1 MKKRTLIITL
11 TGIALLTGITI
22 FLAAG
27 GGKRLHPGK
36 PFENLNASDIA
47 SATVQLTPPDKTI
60 QIVETEELAALL
72 RDVTIYEKDNSYR
85 DYCGRAATFSL
96 TLKDGSCTKIMEY
109 NPFLVIDGV
118 GYRTEYE
125 PCEALNQ
132 YANELLNDED
142 SIFISEEPPA
152 LTVVSDQTACGA
164 LLGAYSWQKNNGDGT
179 VTATEADSA
188 HPLDCKDLL
197 PLLETSEP
205 TAVLEFSWEPD
216 IVKVRCFN
224 DEHWGNTD
232 AESEDVT
239 VNGNVM
245 TLKPGAYIYEITAEW
260 GTESGYGGT
269 VTYSAYLETIQA

>member
-1 MKKRTLIITL
+1 MKKRTLILSLICL
-11 TGIALLTGITI
+11 ALLTGITI

-36 PFENLNASDIA
+36 PFEDLNASDIA
-47 SATVQLTPPDKTI
+47 WATVQLTPPDKTI

-72 RDVTIYEKDNSYR
+72 RDVAIYEKDNSYR
-85 DYCGRAATFSL
+85 DYCGQAATFSL
-96 TLKDGSCTKIMEY
+96 TMTDGSYTRIMEY

-188 HPLDCKDLL
+188 HPLDCRDLL
-197 PLLETSEP
+197 PLLETTEG
-205 TAVLEFSWEPD
+205 TATLRFSWEPD
-216 IVKVRCFN
+216 AVSVRCWS
-224 DEHWGNTD
+224 DEHWAD
-232 AESEDVT
+232 ASAESEDVD
-239 VNGNVM
+239 VSGVRRDRE
-245 TLKPGAYIYEITAEW
+245 LFGVPGDH
-260 GTESGYGGT
+260 
-269 VTYSAYLETIQA
+269 

>member
-11 TGIALLTGITI
+11 TGIALLTGVTI

-27 GGKRLHPGK
+27 GGRKLYPGK

-60 QIVETEELAALL
+60 QIVETDELAALL
-72 RDVTIYEKDNSYR
+72 RDVVIYEKDDSYR
-85 DYCGRAATFSL
+85 EYCGQAATFSL

-164 LLGAYSWQKNNGDGT
+164 LLGTYSWQKNNGDGT

-197 PLLETSEP
+197 PLLETTEG
-205 TAVLEFSWEPD
+205 TATLRFSWEPD
-216 IVKVRCFN
+216 AVSVRCWS
-224 DEHWGNTD
+224 DERWAD
-232 AESEDVT
+232 ASAESEDVE
-239 VNGNVM
+239 VSGNVM
-245 TLKPGAYIYEITAEW
+245 TLKPGAYIYEITARWNTNNE
-260 GTESGYGGT
+260 YGGT
-269 VTYSAYLETIQA
+269 ASYSAYLETIE

>member
-85 DYCGRAATFSL
+85 DYCGQAATFSL

-197 PLLETSEP
+197 PLLETTEG
-205 TAVLEFSWEPD
+205 TATLRFSWEPD
-216 IVKVRCFN
+216 AVSVRCWS
-224 DEHWGNTD
+224 DEHWAD
-232 AESEDVT
+232 ASAESEDVE
-239 VNGNVM
+239 VSGNVM
-245 TLKPGAYIYEITAEW
+245 TLKPGAYIYEITARWNTNNE
-260 GTESGYGGT
+260 YGGT
-269 VTYSAYLETIQA
+269 ASYSAYLETIE

>member
-11 TGIALLTGITI
+11 TGLTLLTVAAA
-22 FLAAG
+22 FFAAG
-27 GGKRLHPGK
+27 GGKILYKKK
-36 PFENLNASDIA
+36 PFEDLNASDIA
-47 SATVQLTPPDKTI
+47 SATVQLAPPDKTI
-60 QIVETEELAALL
+60 LLVDTDELAALL
-72 RDVTIYEKDNSYR
+72 RDVVIYEKDDSYR
-85 DYCGRAATFSL
+85 EYCGQAATFSL

-109 NPFLVIDGV
+109 NPFLVIEGI

-197 PLLETSEP
+197 PLLETTEG
-205 TAVLEFSWEPD
+205 TATLRFSWEPD
-216 IVKVRCFN
+216 AVSVRCWS
-224 DEHWGNTD
+224 DEHWADAN
-232 AESEDVT
+232 AESEDVD
-239 VNGNVM
+239 VSGNVV
-245 TLKPGAYIYEITAEW
+245 TLKPGAYIYEITARWNTNNE
-260 GTESGYGGT
+260 YGGT
-269 VTYSAYLETIQA
+269 ASYSAYLETIE

>member
-1 MKKRTLIITL
+1 MKKRTLTIAL
-11 TGIALLTGITI
+11 TCLALLTGVTI

-27 GGKRLHPGK
+27 GGRKLYPGK

-85 DYCGRAATFSL
+85 DYCGQAATFSL
-96 TLKDGSCTKIMEY
+96 TMTDGSYTRIMEY

-125 PCEALNQ
+125 P
-132 YANELLNDED
+132 
-142 SIFISEEPPA
+142 
-152 LTVVSDQTACGA
+152 CGA

-197 PLLETSEP
+197 PLLETTEG
-205 TAVLEFSWEPD
+205 TATLRFSWEPD
-216 IVKVRCFN
+216 AVSVRCWS
-224 DEHWGNTD
+224 DEHWAD
-232 AESEDVT
+232 ASAESEDVE
-239 VNGNVM
+239 VSGNVM
-245 TLKPGAYIYEITAEW
+245 TLKPGAYIYEITARWNTNNE
-260 GTESGYGGT
+260 YGGT
-269 VTYSAYLETIQA
+269 ASYSAYLETIE